1 MWKTNS
7 KMADVNFTLSVIV
20 LSVNGLNTIQKYK
33 LVT

>member
-7 KMADVNFTLSVIV
+7 KMADVNFTLSVIA
-20 LSVNGLNTIQKYK
+20 LNVNRLNLRYK